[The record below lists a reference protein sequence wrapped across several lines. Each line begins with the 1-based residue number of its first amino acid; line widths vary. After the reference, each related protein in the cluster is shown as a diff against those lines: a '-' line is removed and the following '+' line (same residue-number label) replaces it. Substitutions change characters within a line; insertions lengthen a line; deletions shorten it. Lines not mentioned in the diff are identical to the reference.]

1 MGEDTFQG
9 QMGDDIIDFTESI
22 SSIDVLIMEN
32 HNDNGTDVIF
42 NFSAGLNGDK
52 IDFSKLCTNKNIWAF
67 SNVQN

>member
-1 MGEDTFQG
+1 MILLILQNL
-9 QMGDDIIDFTESI
+9 I

-52 IDFSKLCTNKNIWAF
+52 IDFSKPYVPTTIFGAF
-67 SNVQN
+67 QIVQN